1 MVKHGLG
8 ALSAYLPHGYGK
20 RFAARF
26 GCSSSKI
33 YKVVS
38 GELMDYRILK
48 ALKEEAEEN
57 LKITQQINNTNKKIK
72 Q

>member
-1 MVKHGLG
+1 MTKHGLG
-8 ALSAYLPHGYGK
+8 DLSAYLSHGYAK
-20 RFAARF
+20 MFAERF

-33 YKVVS
+33 YKVVR

-57 LKITQQINNTNKKIK
+57 LKITQQINITNKKI
-72 Q
+72 QQ